1 MATIEELRKRVGKGT
16 EWLRDNDPGS
26 RFHLWF
32 VSGLVRN
39 SPMPAQDEA
48 TKDDWRRYYDARR
61 LWEGLDAQ
69 LTKMEAAT

>member
-26 RFHLWF
+26 RFHLWWEA
-32 VSGLVRN
+32 GLTKH
-39 SPMPAQDEA
+39 SSLPAQDSETVA
-48 TKDDWRRYYDARR
+48 AWQRYFDARR

-69 LTKMEAAT
+69 LTKMEPT

>member
-1 MATIEELRKRVGKGT
+1 MTEIEELRERVGKGIA
-16 EWLRDNDPGS
+16 WLRDNDPGS

-32 VSGLVRN
+32 EAGLTKVSSL
-39 SPMPAQDEA
+39 PAQDEA

-69 LTKMEAAT
+69 LTKMETP